1 MSTSAESFQVL
12 PSFEGFLKNTTWPVL
27 TFFIVACTLNYS
39 FITSAETRLGDD
51 FKSLRDDV
59 KSLRDDVKSVE
70 NKLDGKMDTIRS
82 EISSIQFVL
91 GQVVNQLRIGQ
102 PTSSQKQEGD
112 S

>member
-39 FITSAETRLGDD
+39 FITSAENRI
-51 FKSLRDDV
+51 RDDV

>member
-1 MSTSAESFQVL
+1 MVVCRFLKAARRSMSTSAESFQVL

-70 NKLDGKMDTIRS
+70 KKLDGKMDKLINNY
-82 EISSIQFVL
+82 L
-91 GQVVNQLRIGQ
+91 GSYL
-102 PTSSQKQEGD
+102 
-112 S
+112 